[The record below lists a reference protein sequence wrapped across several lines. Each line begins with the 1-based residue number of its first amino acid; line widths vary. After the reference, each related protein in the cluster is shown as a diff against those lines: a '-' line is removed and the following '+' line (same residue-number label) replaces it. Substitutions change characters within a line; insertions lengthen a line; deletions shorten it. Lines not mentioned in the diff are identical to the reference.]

1 MPVAEEFTTAWNE
14 IKNGAMTIVLPVLK
28 TLADSIRD
36 IREIL
41 NGEWDMP
48 TLKPGIQNL
57 ADGPA
62 NSNRPKRPTWGD
74 VPVVTAPGGYVEVTD
89 KSGNVLHGGHYDS
102 DAQLKNMMKRW
113 NTLKGATGRRGGSRG
128 GFDVSKIAFDE
139 NKAALAA
146 VKAPEIKGGSDAWE
160 AMREAITGCKDEMA
174 DFSAETAGWS
184 KNFDPYREN
193 MEKMTKAAQQQ
204 QKAFSMGAEAANNL
218 GAAFAQME
226 DPAAK
231 AAGTVISA
239 IANIAL
245 GFGQAVASAGS
256 MGPWAWLAYVAAG
269 TAALATTISTV
280 HSLTGYANGGVI
292 KGNSYSGDNIG
303 GMVDGGAGGFVGLNA
318 GEVVLNAAQQRG
330 VASALSEGGN
340 RRIEVFGRLSG
351 ETIYLSSDRYTRR
364 TGRGTI
370 MTWK

>member
-1 MPVAEEFTTAWNE
+1 
-14 IKNGAMTIVLPVLK
+14 LK

-41 NGEWDMP
+41 GGEWDVP
-48 TLKPGIQNL
+48 KPKPGIQNL

-102 DAQLKNMMKRW
+102 DAQLQNMMKRW
-113 NTLKGATGRRGGSRG
+113 NTLKGATGGSGSRGGSRG

-146 VKAPEIKGGSDAWE
+146 VKMPEIEGGSEAWKT
-160 AMREAITGCKDEMA
+160 MREAIAGCKEEMA
-174 DFSAETAGWS
+174 DYSAETANWT

-193 MEKMTKAAQQQ
+193 MDKMTKAVQQQ
-204 QKAFSMGAEAANNL
+204 QKAFSMGAQAAANL
-218 GAAFAQME
+218 GAAFASIE

-231 AAGTVISA
+231 AAGVVISA

-245 GFGQAVASAGS
+245 GFAQAAAAKDTVGS
-256 MGPWAWLAYVAAG
+256 GWAWLAWLAAG
-269 TAALATTISTV
+269 TAAMATTISTI
-280 HSLTGYANGGVI
+280 HSLTGYAQGGII

-303 GMVDGGAGGFVGLNA
+303 GMIDGGAGGFVGLNA
-318 GEVVLNAAQQRG
+318 GEVVLNTAQTSNVAA
-330 VASALSEGGN
+330 ALTEGG
-340 RRIEVFGRLSG
+340 REVSVHGRLVG
-351 ETIYLSSDRYTRR
+351 EDIFISADRYARR
-364 TGRGTI
+364 SGRGEI
-370 MTWK
+370 LTWKHR

>member
-1 MPVAEEFTTAWNE
+1 
-14 IKNGAMTIVLPVLK
+14 
-28 TLADSIRD
+28 
-36 IREIL
+36 
-41 NGEWDMP
+41 
-48 TLKPGIQNL
+48 
-57 ADGPA
+57 
-62 NSNRPKRPTWGD
+62 
-74 VPVVTAPGGYVEVTD
+74 VVTAPGGYVEVTD

-128 GFDVSKIAFDE
+128 GFDVSRIAFDE

-146 VKAPEIKGGSDAWE
+146 VKMPEIEGGSEAWKT
-160 AMREAITGCKDEMA
+160 MREAIAGCKEEMA
-174 DFSAETAGWS
+174 DYSAETANWT

-193 MEKMTKAAQQQ
+193 MEKMTKAAKQQQ
-204 QKAFSMGAEAANNL
+204 MAFNMGAEAANNL
-218 GAAFAQME
+218 GAAFSQME
-226 DPAAK
+226 DPAAR
-231 AAGTVISA
+231 AAGTVIQA
-239 IANIAL
+239 ISSIAL
-245 GFGQAVASAGS
+245 GFAMASVQAGAL
-256 MGPWAWLAYVAAG
+256 GPLGWIAWLAAG

-280 HSLTGYANGGVI
+280 HSLTGYAQGGVI